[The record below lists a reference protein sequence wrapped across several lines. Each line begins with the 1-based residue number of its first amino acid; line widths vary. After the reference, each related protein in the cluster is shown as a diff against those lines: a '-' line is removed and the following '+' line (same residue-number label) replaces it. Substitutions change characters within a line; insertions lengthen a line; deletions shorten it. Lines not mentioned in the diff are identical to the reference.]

1 MKIKLFIVLSISLHF
16 TCAYKR
22 ENEVVKQIAY
32 EMIFFTFQ
40 KLGTVGTVG
49 LGTLEWR
56 PVASRPLGE

>member
-49 LGTLEWR
+49 TVGTLGTVGLGTLE
-56 PVASRPLGE
+56 